1 MYTFLQIGGLRTLNW
16 KVKVSS
22 VIVSGL
28 TALGVFTGVNGA
40 ANADSQVVIKMWYPW
55 GGIDEQFLKKRI
67 AGFEKLHPNIVIDAT
82 LIQGAG
88 VATGKFST
96 AVASGNPPDLVLYN
110 SLDHTPQ
117 FVQQGALTDV
127 TAEAKSVGISPTNYY
142 PGFAKY
148 MTYKGGMYAVPSNAA
163 VYQTLIYNRTTL
175 REAGVN
181 PNFVPKTLQD
191 VEKLE
196 SKIDQISGGKV
207 SRATYSPLIDGTG
220 SDINFWAQEFN
231 AKVMSDDGKT
241 VLFNKD
247 PNFKKMVLWLKSQVT
262 HYGAAN
268 IQRLAAT
275 YSASD
280 ILSSSNNM
288 FYKHQIAFITNGSWV
303 GAYAQPFMKKSDIV
317 MVPVPPVAAGE
328 KPLLEMDSDTF
339 WWPKG
344 AQHIKESLEFVK
356 FWDSPDNYAQYAD
369 ATGCIAAS
377 PAAVAKQKLSKD
389 PVFKAVFDALSTGRV
404 EVVPMT
410 KTSQWQQ
417 ILNTAIYNI
426 LYKNANIN
434 TTLNQAANQIQGTL

>member
-1 MYTFLQIGGLRTLNW
+1 MNRKTKIGTA
-16 KVKVSS
+16 V
-22 VIVSGL
+22 VSGL
-28 TALGVFTGVNGA
+28 TALSLLASVSGVA
-40 ANADSQVVIKMWYPW
+40 QADSKVVIKMWYPW
-55 GGIDEQFLKKRI
+55 GGIDEQFLKRRI
-67 AGFEKLHPNIVIDAT
+67 AAFEKLYPNIVIDAT
-82 LIQGAG
+82 LIQQAG
-88 VATGKFST
+88 VPTGKFST

-110 SLDHTPQ
+110 SLDQTPQ

-127 TAEAKSVGISPTNYY
+127 SAAAKGVGISPKSYY

-148 MTYKGGMYAVPSNAA
+148 MTFNGAMYAVPSNAA
-163 VYQTLIYNRTTL
+163 VYQTLLYNRATL

-207 SRATYSPLIDGTG
+207 SRITFSPLVDGTATT
-220 SDINFWAQEFN
+220 DINFWVQEFN
-231 AKVMSDDGKT
+231 SKIISDNGKT

-262 HYGAAN
+262 KYGAAN
-268 IQRLAAT
+268 MQRLAAT

-303 GAYAQPFMKKSDIV
+303 GAYAQPFMKKSDIA
-317 MVPVPPVAAGE
+317 MVPVPPVRAGE
-328 KPLLEMDSDTF
+328 KPLLEMDSDVF

-356 FWDSPDNYAQYAD
+356 FWDSPTNYAQYAD

-377 PAAVAKQKLSKD
+377 PAAVAKQKLAKD
-389 PVFKAVFDALSTGRV
+389 PVFKAVFGALKTGRV
-404 EVVPMT
+404 EVVPMA
-410 KTSQWQQ
+410 KSSQWQQ

-426 LYKNANIN
+426 LYKNANVT
-434 TTLNQAANQIQGTL
+434 TTLNQAAQQIQGTL